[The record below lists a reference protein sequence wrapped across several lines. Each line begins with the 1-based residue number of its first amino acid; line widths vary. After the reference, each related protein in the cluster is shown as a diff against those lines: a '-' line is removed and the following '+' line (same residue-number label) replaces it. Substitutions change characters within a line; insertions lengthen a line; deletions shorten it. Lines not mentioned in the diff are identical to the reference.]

1 MTLRLQEQQK
11 LMRRDDV
18 RVRRDNRRPE
28 TGAASAGENR
38 HSKGKATDE
47 DSVTDGNFYTA
58 KDEHTIRTMLPKVVE
73 ELKK

>member
-1 MTLRLQEQQK
+1 
-11 LMRRDDV
+11 MRKF
-18 RVRRDNRRPE
+18 PLLFFL
-28 TGAASAGENR
+28 AASAFPALAL
-38 HSKGKATDE
+38 HPLAKTAIQKGKATDE